1 MNQVL
6 DLLSSDSLLNRQ
18 KAATL
23 ITPFN
28 LNAASE
34 PIKHKLKTKVSSML
48 KSQGKERATGAVI
61 ARLCLEDWSIIKS
74 HGSVWGNIML
84 HALDLPDTI
93 SWKPCIRTLTALYV
107 KVHGKADLS
116 RDIAGQHIGDYMKR
130 LTNLS
135 SKIDC
140 SDAIT
145 TMLELYPTQCRKYL
159 NELAKVTK
167 GETLAYMCFS
177 ERKQQEEWQ
186 KRFSKTLNE
195 GDLDLL
201 YDYLKVAS
209 LIDAFVP
216 SESLFARIFE
226 QLASLKPGESLRAL
240 NFISNSF
247 HFIGPIYKAKFDAL
261 VFQIAECLDLGI
273 DEASASVVVLDKLV
287 RSVGCISQNYTS
299 VFSLVTKK
307 VLNLLSKR
315 SIATGA
321 SGLADYVQNPEIFS
335 QPAYSDTILKTFL
348 QFLEAVCVHV
358 PHIPQSLRVQI
369 DKYVL
374 ELGDQSEVLQLTLYP
389 GKFSILPLA
398 INQNRLLKGLETLVH
413 PRLPPPTL
421 SYERHL
427 SLEQEAQREVEL
439 EFQKQDEEAMI
450 EDLEAVNETLDT
462 KDDQESLNNIA
473 DQEKSMNNDSEIV
486 LPTKKPIPIPKPD
499 SFESSEFGSLT
510 ENTRQ
515 LELEIPPGKRLKVD
529 EKVEDISSVIVQQEE
544 KDNYAQLD
552 EQEEDMDSD
561 DDLII
566 PSLVMDS
573 D

>member
-1 MNQVL
+1 M
-6 DLLSSDSLLNRQ
+6 
-18 KAATL
+18 A
-23 ITPFN
+23 
-28 LNAASE
+28 
-34 PIKHKLKTKVSSML
+34 
-48 KSQGKERATGAVI
+48 
-61 ARLCLEDWSIIKS
+61 
-74 HGSVWGNIML
+74 
-84 HALDLPDTI
+84 
-93 SWKPCIRTLTALYV
+93 
-107 KVHGKADLS
+107 
-116 RDIAGQHIGDYMKR
+116 
-130 LTNLS
+130 
-135 SKIDC
+135 
-140 SDAIT
+140 
-145 TMLELYPTQCRKYL
+145 
-159 NELAKVTK
+159 
-167 GETLAYMCFS
+167 
-177 ERKQQEEWQ
+177 

-544 KDNYAQLD
+544 KDNDAQLD